1 MGTGKENSWGL
12 EEEDLQRLSD
22 LARSR
27 TASFRE
33 VQRAKI
39 ILDAVSGKSLRSI
52 ARDRGLSRNT
62 VSKTLRKILS
72 MGPKAGLEDLFHRP
86 GEGRI
91 SSEEKALVL
100 SLAQNPPE
108 GSEAGNRWT
117 ILNLTAALRD
127 KGPSLGYP
135 SLATIGKSTVHRI
148 LKEKGI
154 SLRSRT
160 GLSRARKRDILL
172 FFREFA
178 LIADDGGRE
187 GTIYSLAP
195 LQRAVSPGS
204 TVRRLGYSWV
214 VGALDEGSG
223 GGVVRLERRFG
234 GGEFVRLL
242 EEAASQWPGS
252 SLSLCFSPC
261 EPQSSPQVQSFLS
274 AHPGRFLY
282 DQSRHPKAV
291 RILLES
297 LVFAALS
304 SRLGSLGASS
314 WEVLS
319 EKVREA
325 GSDWSS
331 LLRLV

>member
-1 MGTGKENSWGL
+1 MGTDEGNSWGMGK
-12 EEEDLQRLSD
+12 EDLRRLSD

-52 ARDRGLSRNT
+52 ARERGLSRNT

-108 GSEAGNRWT
+108 GSEAGSRWT
-117 ILNLTAALRD
+117 ILDLTAALRE
-127 KGPSLGYP
+127 KGPALGYP

-160 GLSRARKRDILL
+160 GLTRARKRDILL

-178 LIADDGGRE
+178 LIVDDGGRE
-187 GTIYSLAP
+187 GAVYSLAP

-223 GGVVRLERRFG
+223 VGVVRLERRFG

-242 EEAASQWPGS
+242 EEADRQWPGS
-252 SLSLCFSPC
+252 SLSLCFSPS
-261 EPQSSPQVQSFLS
+261 EPQSSFEVQSFLA
-274 AHPGRFLY
+274 AHPGRFVF

-291 RILLES
+291 RSLLES

-304 SRLGSLGASS
+304 FRFASLGASS
-314 WEVLS
+314 WEALS

-325 GSDWSS
+325 GSDWST

>member
-1 MGTGKENSWGL
+1 MGTGEGNTWGL
-12 EEEDLQRLSD
+12 GEEDLRRLSD
-22 LARSR
+22 LSRSR

-108 GSEAGNRWT
+108 GSEGGSRWT
-117 ILNLTAALRD
+117 ILELTAALRD

-135 SLATIGKSTVHRI
+135 SLANIGKSTVHRI

-160 GLSRARKRDILL
+160 GLSRPRRRDILL

-178 LIADDGGRE
+178 LIVDDGGRE
-187 GTIYSLAP
+187 GTVYSLAP
-195 LQRAVSPGS
+195 LQQAVSLGP
-204 TVRRLGYSWV
+204 TLRRLGYSWV
-214 VGALDEGSG
+214 MGALDEGSG
-223 GGVVRLERRFG
+223 EGIVRLERRFG
-234 GGEFVRLL
+234 PGEFVRLL
-242 EEAASQWPGS
+242 EEAARHWPGS

-261 EPQSSPQVQSFLS
+261 DPQSSSEVQSFL
-274 AHPGRFLY
+274 AAQPGRFLY
-282 DQSRHPKAV
+282 DQSRHPKSV
-291 RILLES
+291 RVLLES
-297 LVFAALS
+297 LVFAGLS
-304 SRLGSLGASS
+304 SRFASLGATS
-314 WEVLS
+314 WEGLS

-331 LLRLV
+331 LLRLL